1 MMDKDDSHIQSTA
14 YENKNVWDLGLLK
27 RDFILP
33 SRSFQIQKIA
43 RTSSPTG
50 QRSSRSTFLRR
61 YGPAIEFVL
70 WIMGDLLISL
80 EGPNDCV
87 WGHWHLFLGQL
98 SLHRGFQEDG
108 SLGPCSLL
116 EPVEYM
122 TVYSHS
128 LQRTRVGIF
137 ILSIASILVLI
148 FLVLFGRI
156 VGWWWMERN
165 TLRRDGDITR
175 NTTIWLYD
183 W

>member
-1 MMDKDDSHIQSTA
+1 MDKDDSHIQSTA
-14 YENKNVWDLGLLK
+14 YENKNVWDLELLK

-50 QRSSRSTFLRR
+50 QRSSRSTSSRR

-148 FLVLFGRI
+148 FLD
-156 VGWWWMERN
+156 
-165 TLRRDGDITR
+165 DGEWKGIHSEGMV
-175 NTTIWLYD
+175 I
-183 W
+183 